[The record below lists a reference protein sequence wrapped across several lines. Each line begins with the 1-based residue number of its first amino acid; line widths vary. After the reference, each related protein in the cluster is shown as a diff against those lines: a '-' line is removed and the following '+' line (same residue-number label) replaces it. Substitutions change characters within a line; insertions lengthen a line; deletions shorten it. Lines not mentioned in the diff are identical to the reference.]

1 MTKTNLTVQLTGED
15 GNVFN
20 LLSIVSKQL
29 INAGYKEEA
38 KELSERLWE
47 QDSYDNALMLFKEYV
62 NVVQEVQ
69 NGTR

>member
-62 NVVQEVQ
+62 NVV
-69 NGTR
+69 